1 MRPRLA
7 WNSQPSCLG
16 LLGTGITL
24 PLAVWAAF
32 ERSAQTASTLESRT
46 SKTQRWLLPV
56 SDNSHLEP
64 LDSNEDKTIP
74 CIS

>member
-7 WNSQPSCLG
+7 WNSQPFCLG

-24 PLAVWAAF
+24 PLAIWAAF
-32 ERSAQTASTLESRT
+32 ERSTPVSTLESMT

-64 LDSNEDKTIP
+64 SDSNEVQTIP